1 MKKGKFIVI
10 SGPSGVGK
18 DTIVNRLIN
27 DGYGIYSVSMTT
39 RKIRMGE
46 TDGKDYFFLTK
57 EEFEENIKKDN
68 LFEYAIYNGYYYG
81 TPKDFV
87 FNNINNGTNVIAI
100 IDVQG
105 AMEIESK
112 YNDALSIFIM
122 PPSFEELE
130 KRLRN
135 RGSDSEDNIRKRLEI
150 AKKEISYKDKYD
162 YVVVND
168 DLDICINEI
177 KNIIDTCN

>member
-57 EEFEENIKKDN
+57 EEFEENIKKNN

-112 YNDALSIFIM
+112 YSDALSIFIM

-130 KRLRN
+130 KRLKN
-135 RGSDSEDNIRKRLEI
+135 RHTDTEDNIRKRLEI
-150 AKKEISYKDKYD
+150 AKKEISYRGKYD
-162 YVVVND
+162 YTVVNNNLND
-168 DLDICINEI
+168 TINEI

>member
-100 IDVQG
+100 IDVHG

-112 YNDALSIFIM
+112 YSDALSIFIM

-130 KRLRN
+130 KRLKSRHT
-135 RGSDSEDNIRKRLEI
+135 DTEDNIRKRLEI
-150 AKKEISYKDKYD
+150 AKKEISYRGKYD
-162 YVVVND
+162 YTVVNNNLND
-168 DLDICINEI
+168 TINEI

>member
-1 MKKGKFIVI
+1 MKKGIFIVI

-18 DTIVNRLIN
+18 DTIVNKLIS
-27 DGYGIYSVSMTT
+27 DGYGIYSISMTT
-39 RKIRMGE
+39 RERRIGE
-46 TDGKDYFFLTK
+46 VDGKDYFFLTK
-57 EEFEENIKKDN
+57 EKFEENIKKNN

-105 AMEIESK
+105 AMKIESK
-112 YNDALSIFIM
+112 YSDALSIFIM

-130 KRLRN
+130 KRLKN
-135 RGSDSEDNIRKRLEI
+135 RHTDTEDNIRKRLEI
-150 AKKEISYKDKYD
+150 AKKEVSYKDKYD

-168 DLDICINEI
+168 DLDRCINEI

>member
-1 MKKGKFIVI
+1 MKKGIFIVI

-18 DTIVNRLIN
+18 DTIVNKLIS
-27 DGYGIYSVSMTT
+27 DGYGIYSISMTT
-39 RKIRMGE
+39 RKRRIGE
-46 TDGKDYFFLTK
+46 VDGKDYFFLTK
-57 EEFEENIKKDN
+57 EEFEENIKKNN

-105 AMEIESK
+105 AMKIESK
-112 YNDALSIFIM
+112 YSDALSIFIM

-130 KRLRN
+130 
-135 RGSDSEDNIRKRLEI
+135 KRLEI

-168 DLDICINEI
+168 DLDRCINEI

>member
-1 MKKGKFIVI
+1 M
-10 SGPSGVGK
+10 
-18 DTIVNRLIN
+18 
-27 DGYGIYSVSMTT
+27 
-39 RKIRMGE
+39 
-46 TDGKDYFFLTK
+46 
-57 EEFEENIKKDN
+57 
-68 LFEYAIYNGYYYG
+68 
-81 TPKDFV
+81 

-105 AMEIESK
+105 AMKIESK
-112 YNDALSIFIM
+112 YSDALSIFIM

-130 KRLRN
+130 KRLKN
-135 RGSDSEDNIRKRLEI
+135 RHTDTEDNIRKRLKI

>member
-39 RKIRMGE
+39 RKIRRGE

-112 YNDALSIFIM
+112 YSDALSIFIM

-150 AKKEISYKDKYD
+150 AKKEISYRGKYD
-162 YVVVND
+162 YTVVNKNLND
-168 DLDICINEI
+168 TINEI

>member
-1 MKKGKFIVI
+1 MKKGIFIVI

-18 DTIVNRLIN
+18 DTIVNKLIS
-27 DGYGIYSVSMTT
+27 DGYGIYSISMTT
-39 RKIRMGE
+39 RERRIGE
-46 TDGKDYFFLTK
+46 VDGKDYFFLTK
-57 EEFEENIKKDN
+57 EEFEENIKKNN

-105 AMEIESK
+105 AMKIESK
-112 YNDALSIFIM
+112 YSDALSIFIM

-130 KRLRN
+130 KRLKN
-135 RGSDSEDNIRKRLEI
+135 RHTDTKDNIRKRLEI

-168 DLDICINEI
+168 DLDRCINEI